1 MDTLQ
6 HHLQLYQVAAE
17 RLTQYLH
24 TLPANAWHHP
34 STCEAWEVRD
44 VVGHL
49 VWGAELHMSVISRG
63 VQGDVSPPE
72 GSPLAGAGRDAWAA
86 VTAQSAIAYRE
97 RLGEQLLA
105 TFEARIAQLHQLLA
119 SLSPQ
124 DWEKP
129 CAHPVGLRP
138 ARLFAPLWVVA
149 LAMHGWDIRSPL
161 DPTAHLLAESFPL
174 FLEQIA
180 GLGSF
185 RPGAKLPTPIR
196 YRFALTGAD
205 PSVRDI
211 LVEGETARM
220 EPAGAVEAAVTF
232 RCDTETFI
240 LLMYGRFSQ
249 ETATASGRLV
259 GEGDPRLIAAFDQ
272 WFKGI

>member
-1 MDTLQ
+1 MDSLP

-17 RLTQYLH
+17 WLTHYLH

-34 STCEAWEVRD
+34 SACEAWEVRD

-49 VWGAELHMSVISRG
+49 VWGAELYMRVISRG

-72 GSPLAGAGRDAWAA
+72 GSPLAGAGLDAWSA
-86 VTAQSAIAYRE
+86 VIAQSAIAYRE
-97 RLGEQLLA
+97 RLGDQLLA
-105 TFEARIAQLHQLLA
+105 TFEARNTQLHQLLA
-119 SLSPQ
+119 GLSPQ

-129 CAHPVGLRP
+129 CAHPFGLRP
-138 ARLFAPLWVVA
+138 ARLFASMWVEV
-149 LAMHGWDIRSPL
+149 LAMHGWDICFPL

-174 FLEQIA
+174 FLAQIPR
-180 GLGSF
+180 LGGF
-185 RPGAKLPTPIR
+185 RPSAKLPTPIR
-196 YRFALTGAD
+196 YRFALTGAE
-205 PSVRDI
+205 PNVSDI
-211 LVEGETARM
+211 IVEGETARM
-220 EPAGAVEAAVTF
+220 ESAGAVEAAVTF

>member
-6 HHLQLYQVAAE
+6 HHLQLYQVAE
-17 RLTQYLH
+17 KWLTQYLH

-49 VWGAELHMSVISRG
+49 VWGAELYMRVIARG

-72 GSPLAGAGRDAWAA
+72 GSPLAGAERDAWAA
-86 VTAQSAIAYRE
+86 VIAQSAIAYRE
-97 RLGEQLLA
+97 RLGDQLLA
-105 TFEARIAQLHQLLA
+105 TFEARNTQLYQLLA

-129 CAHPVGLRP
+129 CAHPFGLRP
-138 ARLFAPLWVVA
+138 AWLFAPMWVEA
-149 LAMHGWDIRSPL
+149 LAMHGWDIRFPL
-161 DPTAHLLAESFPL
+161 DPTAHLLVDSFPL
-174 FLEQIA
+174 FLAQIA
-180 GLGSF
+180 RLGGF

-205 PSVRDI
+205 PSISDI
-211 LVEGETARM
+211 IVEGETARM
-220 EPAGAVEAAVTF
+220 EPVGAVEAAVTF
-232 RCDTETFI
+232 HCDTETFI

-259 GEGDPRLIAAFDQ
+259 REGDPRLAAAFDQ